1 MLPILC
7 DGVYAL
13 SFRSSHD
20 TSDPATGLAI
30 VRDGC
35 LFGSDPGGC
44 IIHGVLVGPRAP
56 QASSHFEGSIS
67 VPPDS
72 ELITGHTAGT
82 DGLYLSVQAVA
93 RCCAEALLFVADV
106 AGHSVEVTARYVG
119 PVPRDLRVAV
129 DDGAS

>member
-1 MLPILC
+1 MLPIIC

-13 SFRSSHD
+13 SFRSSRD
-20 TSDPATGLAI
+20 TGDPATGLAI

-44 IIHGVLVGPRAP
+44 IIHGVLVGPQAP
-56 QASSHFEGSIS
+56 QTSSHFEGSIS

-72 ELITGHTAGT
+72 ELITGHSAGT
-82 DGLYLSVQAVA
+82 QGLYLSVQAIA
-93 RCCAEALLFVADV
+93 RSCAEALLFVADV

-119 PVPRDLRVAV
+119 PVPRDLQVAAG
-129 DDGAS
+129 DGSP